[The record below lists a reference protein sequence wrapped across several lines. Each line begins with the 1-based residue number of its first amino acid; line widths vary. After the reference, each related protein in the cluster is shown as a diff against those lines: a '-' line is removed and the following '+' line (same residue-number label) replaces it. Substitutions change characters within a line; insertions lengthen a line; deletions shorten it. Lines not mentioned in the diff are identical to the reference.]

1 MLGQT
6 VALVHLKKQDFL
18 EMKIALALVSE
29 AAGHQDRRKRDL
41 N

>member
-18 EMKIALALVSE
+18 EMKTSIALVSE
-29 AAGHQDRRKRDL
+29 AAGHQGR
-41 N
+41 

>member
-1 MLGQT
+1 MFGQT

-18 EMKIALALVSE
+18 EMKITLALVSE
-29 AAGHQDRRKRDL
+29 AVGHQGHRKRDL